1 MTTANDDAAN
11 ARPWALRR
19 KDVRPLPIGGA
30 QEEWVRTSQLAPDQ
44 LLPLVMEPALPSVD
58 LAQWLAGHRELVET
72 ALLRHGGVLL
82 RGFGLRDQADF
93 DRALKATGVELL
105 DYLEGATPRTE
116 LGGRVYT
123 STEFPSEETIAPHNE
138 LCYVATWPRKIW
150 FFCVQPPP
158 VGGETPI
165 FDVRGVLQR
174 IPAAIRERF
183 ARQGWMLVRNFGEGF
198 GPSWQHS
205 YRQHEPDALEAYCR
219 QSGIELEWKG
229 GDRLRTRQVRPATA
243 RHPVSGDEVWFNHV
257 AFWHVSS
264 LKPETREAF
273 LADLGVE
280 NLPYNTYYGDGT
292 PIADDVIAQLR
303 DAYEQEEV
311 AFSWRQGDLLML
323 DNMLV
328 AHGRRPFSGPRRIL
342 TAMGEPENRRG

>member
-1 MTTANDDAAN
+1 MTANQDAAP
-11 ARPWALRR
+11 ARAWAQRR
-19 KDVRPLPIGGA
+19 QQLRPLPIGDTQ
-30 QEEWVRTSQLAPDQ
+30 QEWIKTGLFMPEQR
-44 LLPLVMEPALPSVD
+44 LPLVVEPAVPSVD
-58 LAQWLAGHRELVET
+58 LPHWLAGHRDFVESSLLV
-72 ALLRHGGVLL
+72 HGGILF

-93 DRALKATGVELL
+93 DRALQATGVELL
-105 DYLEGATPRTE
+105 DYLEGATPRTD
-116 LGGRVYT
+116 LGGKVYT
-123 STEFPSEETIAPHNE
+123 STEFPAEETIAPHNE

-150 FFCVQPPP
+150 FFCVQPPAA
-158 VGGETPI
+158 GGETPI
-165 FDVRGVLQR
+165 FDVRRVLQR
-174 IPAAIRERF
+174 IPLPIRERF
-183 ARQGWMLVRNFGEGF
+183 ARHGWMLVRNFGDGF

-205 YRQHEPDALEAYCR
+205 YRQHEPAALEAYCR
-219 QSGIELEWKG
+219 QAGIQLEWKS

-280 NLPYNTYYGDGT
+280 DLPYNTYYGDGT
-292 PIADDVIAQLR
+292 PIADEVAAALR
-303 DAYEQEEV
+303 DAYAQEEV
-311 AFSWRQGDLLML
+311 AFPWQQGDLLML

-342 TAMGEPENRRG
+342 TAMGEPEDRRG